1 MTAYRDHRTGDW
13 RYRKW
18 VVLPNGT
25 RRRITGTPA
34 TDTKA
39 AAEDAE
45 RLHIVRVLHPESVE
59 SEAPAANTK
68 ETPTIKTFS
77 EEFMTSYRPEQKPSE
92 RYSKKSAF
100 RSLLPFFGHLRLD
113 EVDQIA
119 INRYATTRLKTV
131 APKTLNNQ
139 LAVFSTMLDYAHTN
153 GIIAKHGLRMHVDA
167 TDAEVHAVPGDD
179 VKKMLGVVKDQRYRV
194 AILLAAEAGLRIGE
208 IRGLQWTDLKGGRL
222 TVRRAIDQRNNV
234 GSPKHNKVRT
244 VPLSASLITA
254 LDALPKRGIWVLTPL
269 DGDKHLSYWTMLESV
284 QSVYDKAGVK
294 VPVAES
300 GKTMPWHSLR
310 HTFGTELAAQS
321 VPIPTIGRLMG
332 HADVATTMRY
342 VTVTGGQMDEA
353 IALVFGAP
361 AAPILGQRVGNRA
374 ARPSR
379 RS

>member
-1 MTAYRDHRTGDW
+1 M
-13 RYRKW
+13 
-18 VVLPNGT
+18 
-25 RRRITGTPA
+25 
-34 TDTKA
+34 
-39 AAEDAE
+39 
-45 RLHIVRVLHPESVE
+45 
-59 SEAPAANTK
+59 
-68 ETPTIKTFS
+68 
-77 EEFMTSYRPEQKPSE
+77 
-92 RYSKKSAF
+92 
-100 RSLLPFFGHLRLD
+100 
-113 EVDQIA
+113 
-119 INRYATTRLKTV
+119 
-131 APKTLNNQ
+131 
-139 LAVFSTMLDYAHTN
+139 
-153 GIIAKHGLRMHVDA
+153 
-167 TDAEVHAVPGDD
+167 
-179 VKKMLGVVKDQRYRV
+179 
-194 AILLAAEAGLRIGE
+194 
-208 IRGLQWTDLKGGRL
+208 
-222 TVRRAIDQRNNV
+222 